1 MITYELEYSN
11 DKEVKYNYFPF
22 DDSQDKGYVI
32 ISRQGELL
40 ARKLTKADEIY
51 PFFFE
56 HMLCI
61 ACENAV
67 RAEPKLS
74 GAECWM

>member
-32 ISRQGELL
+32 VSRKGELL
-40 ARKLTKADEIY
+40 ACKRTKADDVY
-51 PFFFE
+51 PVFLK
-56 HMLCI
+56 HMICI

-67 RAEPKLS
+67 HDKPKES